1 MNNTFSPQ
9 TPASLTCQ
17 LISNNAPDLQL
28 QHNDCFILLVV
39 LEGGGRRFIAN
50 EMDIYKKGDCLLIP
64 PHTLFAHVSDEVF
77 SSQATKIIKLT
88 IPRNHF
94 EKYVRDLPE
103 MNSIC
108 GLFQRALCGL
118 SFDAVPTEL
127 LAVLAESAKMSDLN
141 LYLTG
146 LSIFDSFAL
155 LPNKDLSPE
164 PLNRAIS
171 PDDFK
176 TLQFLCIEVNN
187 HYRKD
192 ISAENIAAKMNISP
206 QAFSR
211 LFKRLM
217 KKTFQ
222 NYLTEIRLTSACH
235 ILKNSELIVEDVGKS
250 CGFRTLTAFS
260 KRFKDCIGV
269 SPAAYRKS

>member
-1 MNNTFSPQ
+1 MNNALSPQ
-9 TPASLTCQ
+9 THASLTCQ
-17 LISNNAPDLQL
+17 LISNNTPELQL
-28 QHNDCFILLVV
+28 LYSDCFILLVV
-39 LEGGGRRFIAN
+39 LEGSGRRFIAN

-64 PHTLFAHVSDEVF
+64 PHTLFVHVSDKVF
-77 SSQATKIIKLT
+77 SSQATKLIKLT

-94 EKYVRDLPE
+94 EKYIRNLPE
-103 MNSIC
+103 MKNIN
-108 GLFQRALCGL
+108 GLFQRAQCGL

-127 LAVLAESAKMSDLN
+127 LAVLAESAKMSGLN

-146 LSIFDSFAL
+146 LSIYDSFAL
-155 LPNKDLSPE
+155 LPSKALSPE
-164 PLNRAIS
+164 SLNRAIS

-176 TLQFLCIEVNN
+176 TIQFLCCEVNN
-187 HYRKD
+187 HYRTD
-192 ISAENIAAKMNISP
+192 ISAENIAVKMNISP

-250 CGFRTLTAFS
+250 CGFRTLIAFS